1 MPTQFKITITKKI
14 IAHCK
19 NCGAGNE
26 AHRIE
31 NNCAIAF
38 ALTDIFPKVYVTNHC
53 IFPFGIDGDKEKDIK
68 IPMPLIAQQFI
79 KLFDGFSFTPRLR
92 LLLPE
97 FEFTIDVPDE
107 VIEQIN
113 IDDVRE
119 LIEAGSTG
127 CNKASI
133 IINNHS
139 LPEGNLI

>member
-1 MPTQFKITITKKI
+1 MPVQFKIAITKEI

-19 NCGAGNE
+19 NCGTGNN
-26 AHRIE
+26 AHRVE

-38 ALTDIFPKVYVTNHC
+38 ALAGIFPKVHVANLF
-53 IFPFGIDGDKEKDIK
+53 IFPFGIDRNKDNDIK

-79 KLFDGFSFTPRLR
+79 KLFDGFRLTPRLR

-97 FEFTIDVPDE
+97 FEFTMEVPDD

-119 LIEAGSTG
+119 LINEAETTY
-127 CNKASI
+127 NKANVR
-133 IINNHS
+133 INNHS
-139 LPEGNLI
+139 LSGAALI